1 MDNLERIKET
11 IRPELDQFNKY
22 YKESLYSSTPLLNK
36 ILKYT
41 LQNKGK
47 QIRPMFVLLSAKI
60 FGEINENTYRAAIF
74 IELLHAATLIHDD
87 VVDGSMKR
95 RGVFSVNA
103 LWKNKVAVLTGDYL
117 LSKGMIIAL
126 ENKEYQM
133 LDLISETV
141 KVMSESEILQIDKAR
156 LMDIT
161 EDEYFN
167 IIKNKTASII
177 SSCCAIGALS
187 VNADNE
193 YINKMKKFGLSVGI
207 AFQIRDDIFDYQPDN
222 KTGKPSGN
230 DIKEHKM
237 TLPLIYLLNNSSPF
251 EKRNIIR
258 KIKHHGEKREVKD
271 EIIEKIKQKHGFDY
285 AENKMRF
292 YIQDALNQLDNIIES
307 DVLFSLKEL
316 VSYCVNREK

>member
-1 MDNLERIKET
+1 MDNLEKIKET

-22 YKESLYSSTPLLNK
+22 YEENLYSSTPLLNK
-36 ILKYT
+36 ILKYI
-41 LQNKGK
+41 LRHKGK

-60 FGEINENTYRAAIF
+60 FGEINESTYRAAIY

-87 VVDGSMKR
+87 VVDDSMKR

-117 LSKGMIIAL
+117 LSKGMMIAL

-141 KVMSESEILQIDKAR
+141 KVMSESEILQTEKAR

-193 YINKMKKFGLSVGI
+193 YINKMKNFGSSVGI
-207 AFQIRDDIFDYQPDN
+207 AFQIKDDIFDYQPDN

-230 DIKEHKM
+230 DIKEHKI

-251 EKRNIIR
+251 EKRAIIR
-258 KIKHHGEKREVKD
+258 KIKHHGEESKVKD
-271 EIIEKIKQKHGFDY
+271 EIIEKIKQRHCLDY
-285 AENKMRF
+285 AENKMKL

-307 DVLFSLKEL
+307 DALFSLKEL
-316 VSYCVNREK
+316 VSYCIDREK